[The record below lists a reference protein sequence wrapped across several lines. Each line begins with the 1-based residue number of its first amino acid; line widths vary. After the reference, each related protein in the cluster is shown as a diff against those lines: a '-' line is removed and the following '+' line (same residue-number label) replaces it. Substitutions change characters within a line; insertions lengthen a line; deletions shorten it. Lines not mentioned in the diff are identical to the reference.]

1 MPDLLSG
8 LRNQTPGRRLVY
20 AMSPP
25 AAELYRRSATYID
38 KILKGANPGD
48 LPVERPK
55 KIDLLINLKVAK
67 QIGVTIP
74 QAVLSR
80 ADRVTK

>member
-1 MPDLLSG
+1 
-8 LRNQTPGRRLVY
+8 
-20 AMSPP
+20 MSPP